1 MVFTFYIIFM
11 QIIWHGQS
19 CFEIII
25 AKGKGDYATILIDPP
40 SEAKTGLKAPKT
52 GAQIVLAT
60 NGNYTAGKVDLDK
73 IAPGAFLIDS
83 PGEYEIKDI
92 YIRGTDF
99 NFGKAAFAQNL
110 GGSKKEIA
118 KDAPAGAIYTI
129 EAEEMKICHLGNYAA
144 PELSPAQVEKIG
156 NVDILLFPVGVGD
169 SGAKDSL
176 KVISQIEPS
185 VAVPMNY
192 EIPKLKIAAGDLKE
206 FLKAAGVGTVE
217 PLAKLTVKRKDI
229 SAEEA
234 KIVILNP

>member
-1 MVFTFYIIFM
+1 M

-25 AKGKGDYATILIDPP
+25 AKGKGDYVTILIDPP
-40 SEAKTGLKAPKT
+40 NEAKTGLKAPKT

-60 NGNYTAGKVDLDK
+60 NGNYTAGKADLEK

-99 NFGKAAFAQNL
+99 NFGK
-110 GGSKKEIA
+110 KDVVR
-118 KDAPAGAIYTI
+118 DAPAGAIYTI
-129 EAEEMKICHLGNYAA
+129 EAEEMKVCHLGNYAA